1 MNRSQSVFELFPKTL
16 NELKQNL
23 EYEGSDLAGINAE
36 FAFKEIPKVS
46 LKLSWKNF
54 RTSTIDVII
63 ECHFIPFAVIH
74 QKFHRFQ
81 DNQCTNTIK
90 AHG

>member
-1 MNRSQSVFELFPKTL
+1 MSRSQSVFELFPKTL

-46 LKLSWKNF
+46 AAILNSQLNLIYHNF
-54 RTSTIDVII
+54 I
-63 ECHFIPFAVIH
+63 
-74 QKFHRFQ
+74 
-81 DNQCTNTIK
+81 
-90 AHG
+90 

>member
-1 MNRSQSVFELFPKTL
+1 MSRSQSVFELFPKTL

-46 LKLSWKNF
+46 AAILNGQLNLIYHNF
-54 RTSTIDVII
+54 I
-63 ECHFIPFAVIH
+63 
-74 QKFHRFQ
+74 
-81 DNQCTNTIK
+81 
-90 AHG
+90 